1 MASEYKGLYVTFEG
15 DSTALTAA
23 LGEINAAARKSQSA
37 LRSVQNALRLDPG
50 STRLLAAAMT
60 EARGKVEATTRRVQT
75 LRQAQDDLARSGDTT
90 SAAYQRV
97 SRELAQSEA
106 YLMRDRK
113 ALVDATNA
121 ASGFGRASAHLED
134 FSTKAKGLSSSMAS
148 VGAGLTTG
156 VTLPL
161 AAVGAACVSSAVTID
176 TALTDVRKTTN
187 LTEAQYQSLKESA
200 IELSKTQPVDA
211 ATILSLEG
219 LGAQLGWADDKLQGF
234 AQVVSGLDIAT
245 DMNADQAA
253 TNLAQFANVT
263 GMAQDK
269 AENYASA
276 IVGLGNN
283 MATTESK
290 ISDMA
295 MGMASAG
302 TQAGMSQAD
311 ILGVAAATASL
322 GMESQAG
329 GTAFSKTINEIGVQV
344 STNGKQLEQWAA
356 LAHMSVDQF
365 KSAWQTDA
373 TGTFEAIIRG
383 MGDAAA
389 SGQDLNVILGELGI
403 TEVRQSDF
411 MRRLAGNS
419 DLLTRAVS
427 LSNSEW
433 EKNTALSN
441 EVGNRNQSLA
451 SKLDVLKNKVTAVA
465 EQIGGPL
472 ADAALAAVDAAE
484 PIAKTIEGAA
494 KAFSSMSKEEQ
505 QGILKTVA
513 LAAAAG
519 PLISIASKAV
529 GLVGSVAG
537 GLSTVVN
544 GIGTFV
550 NAARATDAVTKAAYQ
565 SAGGL
570 AGKLGTLGWSAAGTA
585 ADVGGLA
592 ASVSLS
598 EMALT
603 GLVGGGIA
611 IAVAGIVAL
620 GAYALQ
626 TQKRHDDLTAS
637 VEALD
642 GAASDA
648 TSLGSYAGTVDS
660 VGDSAQGASTSIEE
674 LTSSFNR
681 HAQAIRQNDDSARE
695 TIGTLNSIER
705 IIGESVGKTD
715 LSASAQGR
723 LTWALKQ
730 LSDQYGVTVSEADVA
745 NGTYTDQ
752 AGNVQDLTSYIHD
765 LCEAKREEARVT
777 ALSADLN
784 EAYAAQQ
791 KAVDALTQAKQE
803 ANDVWQRTYDQAMKE
818 TEAAKAAGQSQEE
831 YARHCADAAA
841 STGEV
846 GQKVTDAE
854 NALDSAN
861 KTVDDLEKKMG
872 MAESGA
878 QGLADAIGQL
888 GSKAVEA
895 LATAGISVDDLSTA
909 LQSAGVSAEQVA
921 AIGGDVFASLV
932 QSANGSVDALVQE
945 IQTLNAIGIDPKT
958 FTVNDDGTLSDEAGR
973 VWDLNAQTI
982 DGKHFTV
989 NDDGT
994 ISIEG
999 TNVDHLNA
1007 KDVANKDFVITDNGT
1022 AQQSSARVSSV
1033 SAQQVANKDFSVSD
1047 NGTAYAAQARV
1058 ATVSSMWVN
1067 DKDFSVNA
1075 RDNATS
1081 VISGIKNM
1089 LSSIPSVVTT
1099 VIKTVTG
1106 NAAGGVRLNAAGGVR
1121 LHADGAIY
1129 TGPTFI
1135 SPHDVIGEDGAEY
1148 YDGTHI
1154 VPLTNRR
1161 YSQPFA
1167 DLIADEVARSLDG
1180 QPQGVDGALV
1190 TAWLDANLG
1199 PVIAAYAPDPSTRE
1213 MRRAMG
1219 LA

>member
-23 LGEINAAARKSQSA
+23 LSEISAASRKSESA
-37 LRSVQNALRLDPG
+37 LRSVQRALKLDPG
-50 STRLLAAAMT
+50 STRLLASAMT
-60 EARGKVEATTRRVQT
+60 EARGKVEATTRRVQA
-75 LRQAQDDLARSGDTT
+75 LRQAQDELAKSGDTT

-106 YLMRDRK
+106 YLKRDYK

-121 ASGFGRASAHLED
+121 ASGFGRASQHLRD
-134 FSTKAKGLSSSMAS
+134 FSDGAKELSGRMAS
-148 VGAGLTTG
+148 VGSSLTTG
-156 VTLPL
+156 VTVPL

-200 IELSKTQPVDA
+200 VELSKTQPVDA

-219 LGAQLGWADDKLQGF
+219 LGAQLGWSDDKLQSF
-234 AQVVSGLDIAT
+234 AQTVSGLDIAT
-245 DMNADQAA
+245 DMNAEQAA
-253 TNLAQFANVT
+253 TNLAQFANIT

-269 AENYASA
+269 ASNYASA

-322 GMESQAG
+322 GMEAQAG
-329 GTAFSKTINEIGVQV
+329 GTAFSKTINEIGMQV
-344 STNGKQLEQWAA
+344 STNGEQLQKWAD
-356 LAHMSVDQF
+356 LANMSVDQF
-365 KSAWQTDA
+365 KSAWQTDVIGA
-373 TGTFEAIIRG
+373 FEAVVKG
-383 MGDAAA
+383 MSDAQA
-389 SGQDLNVILGELGI
+389 SGEDLNVILSDLGI

-419 DLLTRAVS
+419 DLLTQAVS

-433 EKNTALSN
+433 SRNTALSD

-451 SKLDVLKNKVTAVA
+451 SKLEVLKNRVVAVA

-513 LAAAAG
+513 LVAAAG

-544 GIGTFV
+544 GLGTFV
-550 NAARATDAVTKAAYQ
+550 NAARATDAATKAAYQ

-585 ADVGGLA
+585 ADVGGIAAGASLA
-592 ASVSLS
+592 D
-598 EMALT
+598 MALT

-611 IAVAGIVAL
+611 IAVAAFAAL
-620 GAYALQ
+620 ATWAA
-626 TQKRHDDLTAS
+626 TNQKRHDDLTAS

-648 TSLGSYAGTVDS
+648 TSLESYSGTIDEM
-660 VGDSAQGASTSIEE
+660 GQSAQGAGMSIEE

-681 HAQAIRQNDDSARE
+681 HAQAIRQNDDSARQ
-695 TIGTLNSIER
+695 TIGTLNSIEQ

-715 LSASAQGR
+715 LSASAHGR

-730 LSDQYGVTVSEADVA
+730 LSDQFGITVSEADVA

-752 AGNVQDLTSYIHD
+752 SGNVQDLTSHIHE
-765 LCEAKREEARVT
+765 LIEAKRQEAMAD
-777 ALSADLN
+777 ALSADLT
-784 EAYAAQQ
+784 EAYSAQQ
-791 KAVDALTQAKQE
+791 DAVQALTAAKQE
-803 ANDVWQRTYDQAMKE
+803 ANRVWQEAYDSAMKD
-818 TEAAKAAGQSQEE
+818 TAAAEAAGQSQEE
-831 YARHCADAAA
+831 YARHIADATVA
-841 STGEV
+841 TGEAGRAV
-846 GQKVTDAE
+846 EDAE
-854 NALDSAN
+854 KALDEAN
-861 KTVDDLEKKMG
+861 RSVSDIEQKMG

-878 QGLADAIGQL
+878 QGLADAIGSL
-888 GSKAVEA
+888 GSTAVEA
-895 LATAGISVDDLSTA
+895 LATAGISVDDLAAA
-909 LQSAGVSAEQVA
+909 LQGAGVTSEQVA
-921 AIGGDVFASLV
+921 AIGADVFAALA
-932 QSANGSVDALVQE
+932 QSAGGSVDALVQE
-945 IQTLNAIGIDPKT
+945 IQTLNAIGLDPKT
-958 FTVNDDGTLSDEAGR
+958 LTVNDDGTITDESGK

-1007 KDVANKDFVITDNGT
+1007 KDVADKSFTITDNGT

-1033 SAQQVANKDFSVSD
+1033 SAQQVSDKPFTVTD
-1047 NGTAYAAQARV
+1047 NGTSGTAQARV
-1058 ATVSSMWVN
+1058 ATVSGMRVS
-1067 DKDFSVNA
+1067 DKDFSINA
-1075 RDNATS
+1075 IDNATG
-1081 VISGIKNM
+1081 VIRGVINA
-1089 LSSIPSVVTT
+1089 LGSIPRT
-1099 VIKTVTG
+1099 VETIVKTVSG
-1106 NAAGGVRLNAAGGVR
+1106 NAAGGVR
-1121 LHADGAIY
+1121 LHADGGAIY
-1129 TGPTFI
+1129 TGPTMI
-1135 SPHDVIGEDGAEY
+1135 TPHDVIGEAGAEY

-1167 DLIADEVARSLDG
+1167 DIIADEVANRLARPTGSD
-1180 QPQGVDGALV
+1180 AAAI

-1199 PVIAAYAPDPSTRE
+1199 PIIAAYAPDPSTRE